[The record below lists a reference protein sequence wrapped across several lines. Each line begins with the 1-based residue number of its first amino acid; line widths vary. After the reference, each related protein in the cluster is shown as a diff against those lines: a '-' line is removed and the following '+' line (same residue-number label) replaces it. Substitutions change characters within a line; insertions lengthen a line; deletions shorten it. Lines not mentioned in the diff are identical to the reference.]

1 MLTLKQQWV
10 TGEESRWKKVQQD
23 LEMTMQTPTAE
34 QQESGGFPKEAI
46 TEGNKQRERT
56 EPVEDTIHQELQE
69 PCCC

>member
-1 MLTLKQQWV
+1 
-10 TGEESRWKKVQQD
+10 
-23 LEMTMQTPTAE
+23 MTMQTPTGE
-34 QQESGGFPKEAI
+34 QQESGGFPKEAII